1 MSEYDN
7 LNIVK
12 EIYSAQ
18 RGRNIPA
25 LLDFLAN
32 EVRWFSI
39 GPPGIIPT
47 AGTRYGREQVKQYF
61 ETLDGMEEL
70 ENCEPREFIVQ
81 GDKVVAIGD
90 LQRYVP
96 ATDSRKN
103 SPWIHVFTLEQGKIT
118 EFRSFYDTAATI
130 AALEKQPSPASRVKY
145 TTPRRSFQPQERA
158 TVATR
163 SSSTLQLSMG
173 WRSWKT
179 VNRGSSSCRGTR
191 S

>member
-1 MSEYDN
+1 MTEYDN

-32 EVRWFSI
+32 DVRWFAI
-39 GPPGIIPT
+39 GPPEIIPT
-47 AGTRYGREQVKQYF
+47 AGARYGRNQVEQYF
-61 ETLDGMEEL
+61 TTLDGMEDL

-96 ATDSRKN
+96 STGSLMK
-103 SPWIHVFTLEQGKIT
+103 SPWIHVFTLQKGKVA

-130 AALEKQPSPASRVKY
+130 AALEKQPSPVSRVKSA
-145 TTPRRSFQPQERA
+145 TPRRSF
-158 TVATR
+158 
-163 SSSTLQLSMG
+163 L
-173 WRSWKT
+173 
-179 VNRGSSSCRGTR
+179 
-191 S
+191 

>member
-25 LLDFLAN
+25 LLDFLASD
-32 EVRWFSI
+32 VRWFSI
-39 GPPGIIPT
+39 GPPEIIPT
-47 AGTRYGREQVKQYF
+47 AGARYGRGQVEQYF
-61 ETLDGMEEL
+61 TTLDGMDEM

-96 ATDSRKN
+96 ATGSLMK
-103 SPWIHVFTLEQGKIT
+103 SPWIHVFTLQKGKIA

-130 AALEKQPSPASRVKY
+130 AALEKQPSPASRVKSI
-145 TTPRRSFQPQERA
+145 TPRRSF
-158 TVATR
+158 
-163 SSSTLQLSMG
+163 L
-173 WRSWKT
+173 
-179 VNRGSSSCRGTR
+179 
-191 S
+191 

>member
-7 LNIVK
+7 VNIVK

-18 RGRNIPA
+18 RGHNIPA

-32 EVRWFSI
+32 EVRWFAI

-103 SPWIHVFTLEQGKIT
+103 SPWIHVFTLEKGKIT

-130 AALEKQPSPASRVKY
+130 AALEQQPSPASRVKS
-145 TTPRRSFQPQERA
+145 TTPRRSF
-158 TVATR
+158 
-163 SSSTLQLSMG
+163 L
-173 WRSWKT
+173 
-179 VNRGSSSCRGTR
+179 
-191 S
+191 